1 MRAAVRRLFWFGLGA
16 TVGAVVVLRGRR
28 LLAQATPRSLVGQA
42 GRAGAELAQRAGHCL
57 SVFAQAR
64 REAELELRQRA
75 GLA

>member
-1 MRAAVRRLFWFGLGA
+1 MRRLFWFGLGA
-16 TVGAVVVLRGRR
+16 TVTVVVMTRGRR
-28 LLAQATPRSLVGQA
+28 LLAQATPQSLIGQA
-42 GRAGAELAQRAGHCL
+42 GRAGAELAQRAGRCL

>member
-1 MRAAVRRLFWFGLGA
+1 MGRLFWFGLGV

-28 LLAQATPRSLVGQA
+28 LLERATPQSLVGQA
-42 GRAGAELAQRAGHCL
+42 GRAGAALVQRAGQGL
-57 SVFAQAR
+57 TVFAQAR